1 MSHRAAIILI
11 ENGQI
16 ALIERHRQ
24 GQHYF
29 TFPGGHVEPGETPE
43 QAAVRETEEEL
54 GLKVGIRRLLATI
67 WWHTKPQYYYLVER
81 LGGEFGTGSGE
92 EMKAPLPEKGSY
104 QPIWKPIGELLDL
117 PVLPRSMAEITVK
130 AQSAGWPDPAPVLH
144 DDE

>member
-1 MSHRAAIILI
+1 MSHRAAILLI

-16 ALIERHRQ
+16 ALIERQRQ

-54 GLKVGIRRLLATI
+54 GLQVTIKQLLATI
-67 WWHTKPQYYYLVER
+67 WWHAKPQYYYLVER
-81 LGGEFGTGSGE
+81 VGGEFGTGIGE
-92 EMKAPLPEKGSY
+92 EMRNPLPEKGTY
-104 QPIWKPIGELLDL
+104 QPVWMPVKDLLDL
-117 PVLPRSMAEITVK
+117 PVLPRSMAEMTIT